1 MSCQVLL
8 YRLHQHYQE
17 EPAEEL
23 AVAPEAEA
31 VAEMFPADTS
41 YTVQFETNGGSDIAS
56 MEVEKNNAATMPE
69 PPVRE
74 G

>member
-1 MSCQVLL
+1 MRCQVLL

-31 VAEMFPADTS
+31 VAEMFPQTPLTRYSLKLTEEA
-41 YTVQFETNGGSDIAS
+41 I
-56 MEVEKNNAATMPE
+56 
-69 PPVRE
+69 
-74 G
+74 